1 MRNTE
6 VRKRILKVAI
16 RNGLTGGST
25 KQGSIEILKR
35 AGLFDQIGGAVRNG
49 MKALSNGSLAR
60 GGGAW
65 NAITNPVGSMLSNRH
80 LNAGARQQGVNV
92 NAMSMAGRGMSAL
105 ANPAG
110 VLMDFTSLGSP
121 VAKPAAPAAK
131 LPQSPKLPPTVKLP
145 QAPKAPEAPKPPQ
158 AFTTPKA
165 ITSLS
170 PAGGQPKFNSNLPP
184 GVNWSVDREAMR
196 GMTKQSGIGTAIRTG
211 VDWLRRNPVKSVVGT
226 GVVGA
231 GSAGAGWLGG
241 LFGGGSI
248 DTKQL
253 APIAQGSGTYKK
265 HMDPS
270 RGLIPEPKRAKDW
283 VPPPEPDILGAD
295 GKVKYLGTPIESRD
309 PNSILEPAPRN
320 TLTLAPPRD
329 SATIPATSVVSEP
342 NGVDYMRGEDPAY
355 GPVPGRSSVTASES
369 SVDPAIVAMYQR
381 GEDPAYGPVQSKPAT
396 PSPSPA
402 TPWHHGLSNEVIQA
416 EADRRYEEEMAK
428 LRSQMAEAKARMA
441 AMNKSRS
448 GSPFTQESPFS
459 VGNARSQ
466 GY

>member
-16 RNGLTGGST
+16 RNGLAGGST

-49 MKALSNGSLAR
+49 VKALSNGSLAR

-121 VAKPAAPAAK
+121 VAKSTAPKPGGATSPGMQWRNFAGADRWVGSNIAGGRPATSPAPATTAPAVK
-131 LPQSPKLPPTVKLP
+131 LPQNPKLPPTVKLP

-196 GMTKQSGIGTAIRTG
+196 GIAKQGGVGTALG
-211 VDWLRRNPVKSVVGT
+211 KGLKWLAGRAGSMADSR
-226 GVVGA
+226 A
-231 GSAGAGWLGG
+231 GSAALGAGGVALGQATYNSLPTREQVG
-241 LFGGGSI
+241 TTISNLGQAGQ
-248 DTKQL
+248 TKL
-253 APIAQGSGTYKK
+253 VSVA
-265 HMDPS
+265 
-270 RGLIPEPKRAKDW
+270 E
-283 VPPPEPDILGAD
+283 
-295 GKVKYLGTPIESRD
+295 
-309 PNSILEPAPRN
+309 N
-320 TLTLAPPRD
+320 TLRKLQGKG
-329 SATIPATSVVSEP
+329 PATSRQLHGPLASYAEFRNPRWPDQTPAAPAAPAAPAGDKPAPKPKPTPAPEPAGDKPAGDKPVEPPSCARATRSWRSVS
-342 NGVDYMRGEDPAY
+342 R
-355 GPVPGRSSVTASES
+355 VTA
-369 SVDPAIVAMYQR
+369 P
-381 GEDPAYGPVQSKPAT
+381 PK
-396 PSPSPA
+396 
-402 TPWHHGLSNEVIQA
+402 
-416 EADRRYEEEMAK
+416 RRSM
-428 LRSQMAEAKARMA
+428 
-441 AMNKSRS
+441 
-448 GSPFTQESPFS
+448 P
-459 VGNARSQ
+459 
-466 GY
+466 